1 MWTVW
6 TGTGTDCFGLKLAHA
21 EAIESHYTSV
31 QSTSSYTN
39 NAYLR
44 TFLKQ
49 TKWYLRAIFKRV
61 KKLIRDG
68 IVFVIG
74 LKLSPSSRPIKFKN

>member
-39 NAYLR
+39 NAYTSYVLE
-44 TFLKQ
+44 TNEMVLKSNFQ
-49 TKWYLRAIFKRV
+49 TREETDPRWHSFC
-61 KKLIRDG
+61 DW
-68 IVFVIG
+68 
-74 LKLSPSSRPIKFKN
+74 S